1 MIHISETL
9 ALQTVEDFLT
19 PEELSQ
25 LRKIMDDEQHT
36 TGWTPRFQAEVVLAP
51 SPAQELLRHA
61 TERALPA
68 IQRAMPSIQACA
80 DWGYTELTSG
90 GRVPTHLDGIPAL
103 GTIPHRI
110 GRIGVVLE
118 GADTGGEFYIETT
131 SHDGVWTGAV
141 AGEADGFQP
150 GTALTHKLPHSPGPD
165 VHQHDSEP
173 EWLRDAARSRWITDA
188 GPGVAV
194 AYGAQVIH
202 GVLPV
207 RAGRL
212 RKFVTDLLDSPANK

>member
-9 ALQTVEDFLT
+9 VLQTVEDFLT
-19 PEELSQ
+19 SDELSQ
-25 LRKIMDDEQHT
+25 LRKIMDDEQHA
-36 TGWTPRFQAEVVLAP
+36 TGWPPRFQAEVVPAP

-68 IQRAMPSIQACA
+68 IRRAMPSIRTSAA
-80 DWGYTELTSG
+80 WGYTELAPD
-90 GRVPTHLDGIPAL
+90 GRVPTHIDGIPDVSAVPRRL
-103 GTIPHRI
+103 

-118 GADTGGEFYIETT
+118 AADTGGEFYVETT
-131 SHDGVWTGAV
+131 SHDGIWRGSV
-141 AGEADGFQP
+141 AGEADGFHP
-150 GTALTHKLPHSPGPD
+150 GSALTHSLPHSPGPD
-165 VHQHDSEP
+165 VHQHDGEP
-173 EWLRDAARSRWITDA
+173 EWLRNAPRTRWITDA
-188 GPGVAV
+188 GPGIAV

-212 RKFVTDLLDSPANK
+212 RKFVTDLLDTTEA